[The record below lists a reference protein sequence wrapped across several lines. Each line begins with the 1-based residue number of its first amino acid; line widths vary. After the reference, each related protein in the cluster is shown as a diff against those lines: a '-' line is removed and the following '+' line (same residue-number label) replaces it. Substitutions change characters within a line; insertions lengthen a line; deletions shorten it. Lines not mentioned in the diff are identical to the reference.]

1 MKNEKF
7 CFSKGTGLIA
17 LVGIFLVGFIIAN
30 QALTNTQTSTNS
42 RASKNSEKRLIPTLA
57 PIPPVGTLIL
67 SELNN
72 LASTA
77 IAQLTAA
84 MGLSATL
91 DTADLAKQKT
101 AIETAQTNATRA
113 LTAVTTQIETSLEV
127 IDGIITQLTA
137 NKKTADKA
145 VETAEDTKTVKDQ
158 ALTEAQGALEKAQG
172 DAEAMKGV
180 LDTAKEATRLAQ
192 EDANSVA
199 TSEDVYKKQL
209 GSAQSDVT
217 TKLAALSTSKTAFVN
232 ALKTLPGVRFIPGWD
247 INRPKKWIDMINTVT
262 VGDEIGYMKALN
274 KISTESYS
282 IGIGKHV
289 LSIHPF
295 ITVLKTSQPVKTA
308 YTKFVMN
315 INSTAGSKARLA
327 VIQKKGDKFQSLADA
342 KAAQETAQDNYDAAV
357 ALVSPTGTLARAITT
372 AQTAADDAGRAVA
385 LAQNKVTIY
394 ESMLTEATNAKNRI
408 TDTNSLVSETKTLPA
423 GIVGV
428 EVPYTL
434 YSIDALPLQLVQV
447 EIDKVN
453 VSITKA
459 NTAYTAFDT
468 AISGTATEIT
478 TQVGAYTQFCNNV
491 KSSDPTQKFYP
502 IISNGLPTWW
512 AQEYYEEHCAANETD
527 YGWNGWYGDKAKCYV
542 ATGLCTASPPS
553 EPCITTRC
561 IVNIDIGKA
570 CINQEVKD
578 TATAKPFT
586 ACITQYEAK
595 HPGLDILNKRF
606 SCTPMDSYFVF
617 NGKYYRE
624 KSMEVTGANGQ
635 KLCKNELLE
644 TPTKIQAAKDWITK
658 HLHDSYAS
666 VVQKCIDNGNIG
678 WVGISN
684 YEIRIPETYLAGY
697 PAPTPMSKGYDTCV
711 LLMPGATSGKDSAP
725 CLQINNAFCQ
735 CVIDL
740 GYRKDDATGK
750 YMKNGK
756 ECPAVA
762 SGISLDMT
770 TYTP

>member
-232 ALKTLPGVRFIPGWD
+232 ALKTLPGAKFVTGWE
-247 INRPKKWIDMINTVT
+247 INRPQKWIDMINAVT
-262 VGDEIGYMKALN
+262 VGDEIGYMKALD
-274 KISTESYS
+274 KISTESYTIS
-282 IGIGKHV
+282 IGKHV

-295 ITVLKTSQPVKTA
+295 ITVLKTSRPVKTA

-315 INSTAGSKARLA
+315 IASTAGSKARLA
-327 VIQKKGDKFQSLADA
+327 AIQKNGGKFQSLADA
-342 KAAQETAQDNYDAAV
+342 KAAQEKAQDNYDAAV
-357 ALVSPTGTLARAITT
+357 ALVSPTGTLAKAITT
-372 AQTAADDAGRAVA
+372 AQKAVDAAVA
-385 LAQNKVTIY
+385 AVTLAQNKVTIY

-434 YSIDALPLQLVQV
+434 YGIDALPLQLVQV

-527 YGWNGWYGDKAKCYV
+527 YGWNGLYGDKAKCYV

-586 ACITQYEAK
+586 ACITQYEAR

-624 KSMEVTGANGQ
+624 KSMEVTGANGK

-644 TPTKIQAAKDWITK
+644 TPAKIQAAKDWITK